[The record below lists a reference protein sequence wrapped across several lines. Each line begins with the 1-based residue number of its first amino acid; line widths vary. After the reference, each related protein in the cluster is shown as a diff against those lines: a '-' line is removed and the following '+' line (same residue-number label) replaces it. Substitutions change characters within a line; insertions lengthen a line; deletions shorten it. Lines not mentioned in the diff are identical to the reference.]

1 MDLEWDEAKRQKA
14 LDERGLDFA
23 DVVHFDLRNA
33 SVFEDERKEYG
44 ERRFIA
50 FGYLF
55 GRPCCLVFTQRE
67 SRVRI
72 LSLRKANERE
82 RRKYG

>member
-1 MDLEWDEAKRQKA
+1 MEFEWDEEKRRRA
-14 LDERGLDFA
+14 LDERGLGFA

-33 SVFEDERKEYG
+33 NVFEDERKEYG

-55 GRPCCLVFTQRE
+55 GRLCCLVFAQRE
-67 SRVRI
+67 SRMRVV
-72 LSLRKANERE
+72 SLRKANERE
-82 RRKYG
+82 KRKYG

>member
-1 MDLEWDEAKRQKA
+1 MEFEWDEEKRRRA

-33 SVFEDERKEYG
+33 NVFEDERKEYG

-55 GRPCCLVFTQRE
+55 GRLCCLVFTQRE
-67 SRVRI
+67 SRMRI

-82 RRKYG
+82 KRKYG